1 MHVVYDPA
9 ELGAWADGALVPT
22 MGALHEG
29 HLALMRRAREL
40 ARPLVIS
47 IFVNPTQFGPG
58 EDWQRYPRTLDA
70 DLEAASG
77 VGVEMAFAP
86 DVDTMYPPDGQVT
99 VPALP
104 PVATSP
110 GLEDT
115 HRPGHFAGVCQVVAR
130 LFDLVRPSVSV
141 FGEKDYQQL
150 LVITEM
156 VRRER
161 DRWNGLRVVGHP
173 TVREADGLAMSSRN
187 RYLDP
192 RQRDQALG
200 ISRALQLACDAR
212 AEGQSPALATQAMQA
227 VLAEHALDVD
237 YAVVRDARTLEPID
251 AFDRPARALIAARL
265 GDVRLIDNMAVVCSG
280 PDDQKG
286 T

>member
-1 MHVVYDPA
+1 MRVVHDPS
-9 ELGAWADGALVPT
+9 ELREWAGGALVPT

-70 DLEAASG
+70 DLEA
-77 VGVEMAFAP
+77 VCDIGVEIVFTP

-99 VPALP
+99 APALP
-104 PVATSP
+104 SVATSP
-110 GLEDT
+110 GLEDA

-130 LFDLVRPSVSV
+130 LFDLVKPSVSV

-150 LVITEM
+150 LGITEM
-156 VRRER
+156 VRQEGER
-161 DRWNGLRVVGHP
+161 WGGLNIVGHP
-173 TVREADGLAMSSRN
+173 TVRQADGVAMSSRN

-192 RQRDQALG
+192 GQRHQALG
-200 ISRALQLACDAR
+200 LSRALVAAR
-212 AEGQSPALATQAMQA
+212 AAWAEGQSPASAEQVMEQ
-227 VLAEHALDVD
+227 VLSSHGLDVD
-237 YAVVRDARTLEPID
+237 YAAVRDARTLEPID
-251 AFDRPARALIAARL
+251 AFDRPARGLIAARL
-265 GDVRLIDNMAVVCSG
+265 GDVRLIDNAAVEPLG
-280 PDDQKG
+280 D
-286 T
+286 

>member
-1 MHVVYDPA
+1 
-9 ELGAWADGALVPT
+9 
-22 MGALHEG
+22 
-29 HLALMRRAREL
+29 MRRAREL

-58 EDWQRYPRTLDA
+58 EDWQRYPRTMDA
-70 DLEAASG
+70 DLEAASD

-86 DVDTMYPPDGQVT
+86 DVVTMYPPQGQVP

-104 PVATSP
+104 AVATSP
-110 GLEDT
+110 GLEDA

-150 LVITEM
+150 LVIMEM
-156 VRRER
+156 VRREGE
-161 DRWNGLRVVGHP
+161 RWGGLSVVGHP
-173 TVREADGLAMSSRN
+173 TLREADGLAMSSRN

-192 RQRDQALG
+192 GQRHQSLGLSKAL
-200 ISRALQLACDAR
+200 LAACAAR
-212 AEGQSPALATQAMQA
+212 AEGQSPASAEQFMDQ
-227 VLAEHALDVD
+227 VLARHGLDAD
-237 YAVVRDARTLEPID
+237 YAAVRDARTLEPIN

-265 GDVRLIDNMAVVCSG
+265 GEVRLIDNMSVANFG
-280 PDDQKG
+280 PGDQKR

>member
-1 MHVVYDPA
+1 MRVVYDPA
-9 ELGAWADGALVPT
+9 ELGAWAGGALVPT

-58 EDWQRYPRTLDA
+58 EDWHRYPRTLDA
-70 DLEAASG
+70 DLDAASD
-77 VGVEMAFAP
+77 VGVEMVFAP

-110 GLEDT
+110 GLEDA

-156 VRRER
+156 VRQEG
-161 DRWNGLRVVGHP
+161 DRWKDLRVAGHP
-173 TVREADGLAMSSRN
+173 TGREHDGLARSSRN

-200 ISRALQLACDAR
+200 ISRALQAGCGAQTEGNNPAS
-212 AEGQSPALATQAMQA
+212 AERVMEQ
-227 VLAEHALDVD
+227 VLIRHGLDIG
-237 YAVVRDARTLEPID
+237 YAAVRDARTLGPID

-265 GDVRLIDNMAVVCSG
+265 GDVRLIDNMAVAIFRPG
-280 PDDQKG
+280 DREK

>member
-1 MHVVYDPA
+1 
-9 ELGAWADGALVPT
+9 
-22 MGALHEG
+22 MGALHAG

-47 IFVNPTQFGPG
+47 IFVNPTQFGAG

-70 DLEAASG
+70 DLDAASD

-110 GLEDT
+110 GLEDA

-156 VRRER
+156 VRQEGER
-161 DRWNGLRVVGHP
+161 WEDLRVVGHP
-173 TVREADGLAMSSRN
+173 TQREDDGLAISSRN

-192 RQRDQALG
+192 EQRDQAQG
-200 ISRALQLACDAR
+200 ISRALQAACDAQTEGNNPAS
-212 AEGQSPALATQAMQA
+212 AERVMEQ
-227 VLAEHALDVD
+227 VLIRHGLDVG
-237 YAVVRDARTLEPID
+237 YAAVRDARTLGPID
-251 AFDRPARALIAARL
+251 AFDRPARALIAVRL
-265 GDVRLIDNMAVVCSG
+265 GDVRLIDNTAVTG
-280 PDDQKG
+280 PE
-286 T
+286 